1 VKTKFLLFIGF
12 VLTMLFALVGWCRA
26 DDMASATALIQRIVP
41 GHATDFIVEKIPPD
55 NDRDVF
61 EVESAGGKIVLRGN
75 TPGSAAS
82 ALNWYL
88 KNVAF
93 CDLSWCGDQLA
104 LPAVLPAVAAK
115 VHITCLYPHRVYF
128 NYCTLSYTAAW
139 WDWTRWEREIDFMAL
154 NGINMPLAPVGLEAV
169 WYQTLLQYGF
179 TDAEARA
186 FLVGPCF
193 QAWQWMTNIEGHG
206 GPLPKA
212 WIEERLELG
221 RRILQRERELG
232 MTPIQQGFSGYVPA
246 LLKEKFPQAA
256 IAQQPSWV
264 GFPGSHQLDPLDPL
278 FPKFSHTFLET
289 EIRLFGT
296 SHYYAAD
303 PFHESS
309 PPHKDK
315 EYLNQ
320 VGKCIID
327 SMLEADP
334 QATWVMQAWSIREDI
349 ATIVPKDR
357 LLVLDLAGSHTNF
370 WGYPY
375 IVGQLHNFGG
385 RINLHGDLAN
395 IASNPFAAAM
405 KRSPQVVGT
414 GLFMEGTT
422 QNPVFY
428 NLYFDMIWRD
438 SGVEVKDWLA
448 AYARRRYGAD
458 SEAAR
463 AAWMKLLE
471 GPYRQG
477 TSGVENSS
485 IIAARPALNVKKSG
499 PNAGLHIP
507 YDPRLL
513 VEAWGLL
520 LQDAD
525 RLKASDAYRFDTV
538 DVGRQVLSNY
548 GQVVQKRVAAAF
560 AAKDAKAFAA
570 ESRRFLELLTDVDT
584 LCSTRN
590 EYSFGKWV
598 GDARRHGTTEAERE
612 LYERDAAMLVTLWG
626 PEETPRIFDYSW
638 REWGGLIDGYYRE
651 RWRMF
656 FDHLAGCLA
665 RGEDYSEKGL
675 PQTYGHESF
684 RANDF
689 YSHLADW
696 EIRWVNARHNL
707 PEAASGNSVATS
719 ARLLA
724 KYRPLLAE
732 AYAGGPTPPVAKPAG
747 KTYENLGEPEK

>member
-1 VKTKFLLFIGF
+1 MTMKQVFKLLSAGLF
-12 VLTMLFALVGWCRA
+12 FALAGWGRA
-26 DDMASATALIQRIVP
+26 ADMTPATALLQRIVP
-41 GHATDFIVEKIPPD
+41 GHAADFTVEEIAAD
-55 NDRDVF
+55 NGRDVF
-61 EVESAGGKIVLRGN
+61 EVESVGGKIVLRGN

-88 KNVAF
+88 KNVAL
-93 CDLSWCGDQLA
+93 CDISWCGDQLA
-104 LPAVLPAVAAK
+104 LPAVLPAVPAK
-115 VHITCLYPHRVYF
+115 VRIACLHPHRVYF

-179 TDAEARA
+179 TDEEARA
-186 FLVGPCF
+186 FLAGPCF

-212 WIEERLELG
+212 WIDERLELG
-221 RRILQRERELG
+221 RRILRRERDLG

-256 IAQQPSWV
+256 IARQPSWC

-278 FPKFSHTFLET
+278 FPKLARTFLET
-289 EIRLFGT
+289 EIKLFGT

-309 PPHKDK
+309 PPHQDK
-315 EYLNQ
+315 PYLNQ
-320 VGKCIID
+320 VGQRIIA

-334 QATWVMQAWSIREDI
+334 QATWAMQAWSIREDI
-349 ATIVPKDR
+349 ATAVPKDR
-357 LLVLDLAGSHTNF
+357 LLVLDLSGTRTNF

-385 RINLHGDLAN
+385 RINLHGDLAH
-395 IASNPFAAAM
+395 IASNPFATATR
-405 KRSPQVVGT
+405 RSPLAAGT
-414 GLFMEGTT
+414 GLFMEATT

-458 SEAAR
+458 SASAH
-463 AAWMKLLE
+463 AAWLKLLA
-471 GPYRQG
+471 GPYRKG
-477 TSGVENSS
+477 TSGVESSS
-485 IIAARPALNVKKSG
+485 IIAARPALDAKKSG

-513 VEAWGLL
+513 VDAWALL

-525 RLKASDAYRFDTV
+525 KLKASDGYRFDTV

-570 ESRRFLELLTDVDT
+570 ESQNFLDLLGDVDD
-584 LCSTRN
+584 LCSTRP

-598 GDARRHGTTEAERE
+598 GDARRHGTTEAERN
-612 LYERDAAMLVTLWG
+612 LYERDASMLVTLWG
-626 PEETPRIFDYSW
+626 PAEKPQIFDYSW

-665 RGEDYSEKGL
+665 RGEGYSEQGL
-675 PQTYGHESF
+675 PQTYGRESF
-684 RANDF
+684 RANAF
-689 YSHLADW
+689 YSQLADW
-696 EIRWVNARHNL
+696 EIRWVNSPHHL
-707 PEAASGNSVATS
+707 PEAASGDSVATS
-719 ARLLA
+719 VRLLA
-724 KYRPLLAE
+724 KYRPLLAA
-732 AYAGGPTPPVAKPAG
+732 AYAGKAATPEAKPAG